1 MSIAVAVKHL
11 IAAGVTGDDLVA
23 AIAEMEAA
31 MAPAQSTLTARQA
44 RNARYYQNRKE
55 RLKASESDLNRLNA
69 SYSDVKVSPS
79 LSPKEKSPPITPSKE
94 ITPISTPSKNARD
107 ARSLAVQAA
116 FDAFWRRWPHKVGKP
131 AAEKAFAKVSGE
143 IEAILIGIDRYIRD
157 KPPDRPWLNPATFL
171 NQRRWEDAPAETFQA
186 SRQEPAKKIS
196 AVTQA
201 IMNLEAQIH
210 ETQTTRDRQALRQIP
225 VNGELIPGGFGL
237 EDPGLPGNLKRFHG

>member
-1 MSIAVAVKHL
+1 MSLADTI
-11 IAAGVTGDDLVA
+11 I
-23 AIAEMEAA
+23 A
-31 MAPAQSTLTARQA
+31 MADAGCSPEQMASVARKFKDQEDAAAAEKRAKDAARQ
-44 RNARYYQNRKE
+44 RKSRSNRH
-55 RLKASESDLNRLNA
+55 AMSH
-69 SYSDVKVSPS
+69 DVTVTPRDICDPSPS
-79 LSPKEKSPPITPSKE
+79 LSPSSSSPPITPL
-94 ITPISTPSKNARD
+94 ITTPPISPPSENARG
-107 ARSLAVQAA
+107 ARLLAVQAA

>member
-1 MSIAVAVKHL
+1 MSIADLIRRMKDAGAPMEAIL
-11 IAAGVTGDDLVA
+11 IAVEALEAEQTRDADRRAKRA
-23 AIAEMEAA
+23 A
-31 MAPAQSTLTARQA
+31 QK
-44 RNARYYQNRKE
+44 RKE
-55 RLKASESDLNRLNA
+55 RECRATVARQSHDVDATVAS
-69 SYSDVKVSPS
+69 KVSPS

-171 NQRRWEDAPAETFQA
+171 NQRRWEDAPAGTFQA